1 MLPSGHPLAHP
12 PAHQLAHRQ
21 AGRSAASR
29 DLDQVTDKPLGANLL
44 EHRDSARLLE
54 AQEADYLGF
63 PVWEAEQPMQ
73 VE

>member
-1 MLPSGHPLAHP
+1 
-12 PAHQLAHRQ
+12 
-21 AGRSAASR
+21 
-29 DLDQVTDKPLGANLL
+29 LDQVTDKPLGANLL

-63 PVWEAEQPMQ
+63 PVWEAEQPKQ